1 MLNSRILLTFL
12 ESLKTFLI
20 NMVTILTMSAKMAT
34 QGLLKIK
41 KGFLRKG
48 YDVIIFV
55 HDVTNKIL
63 SCDSNHIVNVVM

>member
-1 MLNSRILLTFL
+1 MLNSKILLTFL

-63 SCDSNHIVNVVM
+63 SCDSNHLVNVVM